1 MPETLEKK
9 LIFKDNR
16 EMVAVLGKNDE
27 YLKLMDD
34 PECRIIPRGNE
45 LLLTGTEAA
54 LRRMERAFSELLYL
68 YRQGLP
74 ITTHDVTYTLKLVRD
89 GKEEALHQLYT
100 DTVITTYR
108 GKQVKAKT
116 LGQWQYLKTI
126 GENQMTIALGP
137 AGTGKTYLAVAM
149 AVKALKNHEVERI
162 ILTRPAVEAGEK
174 LGFLPGDLQEKV
186 DPYLR
191 PLYDA
196 LYEMLGM
203 ESFQKY
209 LTRGT
214 IEVAPLAYMRGR
226 TLSDAFIII
235 DEAQNTTA
243 EQMRMALTRFG
254 FGSKLV
260 VTGDDSQVDLP
271 PGKQMPP
278 MFSRESLAL
287 ALFTLRTAMSSGM
300 KSWRPSSGRTKNT
313 IMLKR
318 KEGTAMI
325 VTLENNQE
333 KVSIPEA
340 LEADLTKA
348 MNVVAELE
356 ALSPQTEVDITLVD
370 DAAIHELNRTY
381 RGIDRPTDVLSF
393 ALDEGE
399 EEPEVDD
406 DEIEHLLGDVIISA
420 PTAVRQGEE
429 YGHGLEREMT
439 YLAVHGMLHLLGYDH
454 MEEKDKLIM
463 RKREEEVLRRLDLAE
478 ENFGG

>member
-1 MPETLEKK
+1 
-9 LIFKDNR
+9 
-16 EMVAVLGKNDE
+16 
-27 YLKLMDD
+27 
-34 PECRIIPRGNE
+34 
-45 LLLTGTEAA
+45 
-54 LRRMERAFSELLYL
+54 
-68 YRQGLP
+68 
-74 ITTHDVTYTLKLVRD
+74 
-89 GKEEALHQLYT
+89 
-100 DTVITTYR
+100 
-108 GKQVKAKT
+108 
-116 LGQWQYLKTI
+116 
-126 GENQMTIALGP
+126 
-137 AGTGKTYLAVAM
+137 
-149 AVKALKNHEVERI
+149 
-162 ILTRPAVEAGEK
+162 
-174 LGFLPGDLQEKV
+174 
-186 DPYLR
+186 
-191 PLYDA
+191 
-196 LYEMLGM
+196 
-203 ESFQKY
+203 
-209 LTRGT
+209 
-214 IEVAPLAYMRGR
+214 
-226 TLSDAFIII
+226 
-235 DEAQNTTA
+235 
-243 EQMRMALTRFG
+243 
-254 FGSKLV
+254 
-260 VTGDDSQVDLP
+260 
-271 PGKQMPP
+271 
-278 MFSRESLAL
+278 
-287 ALFTLRTAMSSGM
+287 
-300 KSWRPSSGRTKNT
+300 
-313 IMLKR
+313 
-318 KEGTAMI
+318 MI

>member
-1 MPETLEKK
+1 MIEKTMEV
-9 LIFKDNR
+9 D
-16 EMVAVLGKNDE
+16 
-27 YLKLMDD
+27 
-34 PECRIIPRGNE
+34 
-45 LLLTGTEAA
+45 
-54 LRRMERAFSELLYL
+54 RMEDVISVFGSFDQNLRMIETEYNVRVTDRDEQIHITGEAENVLYAEKAIAGLLSLAAKGEEIGEQNVRYIF
-68 YRQGLP
+68 R
-74 ITTHDVTYTLKLVRD
+74 LVREGREQKIQELAGD
-89 GKEEALHQLYT
+89 VVCITAKGKP
-100 DTVITTYR
+100 I
-108 GKQVKAKT
+108 KAKT

-271 PGKQMPP
+271 PGK
-278 MFSRESLAL
+278 ESGLTNAAYVL
-287 ALFTLRTAMSSGM
+287 QGIPGIGIVHFT
-300 KSWRPSSGRTKNT
+300 
-313 IMLKR
+313 
-318 KEGTAMI
+318 
-325 VTLENNQE
+325 
-333 KVSIPEA
+333 
-340 LEADLTKA
+340 D
-348 MNVVAELE
+348 
-356 ALSPQTEVDITLVD
+356 
-370 DAAIHELNRTY
+370 
-381 RGIDRPTDVLSF
+381 
-393 ALDEGE
+393 
-399 EEPEVDD
+399 
-406 DEIEHLLGDVIISA
+406 GDVIRHEIVA
-420 PTAVRQGEE
+420 AIIRAYKKYDNAKKKG
-429 YGHGLEREMT
+429 RD
-439 YLAVHGMLHLLGYDH
+439 GYDRH
-454 MEEKDKLIM
+454 T
-463 RKREEEVLRRLDLAE
+463 RK
-478 ENFGG
+478 

>member
-1 MPETLEKK
+1 MT
-9 LIFKDNR
+9 IGVKDEQKGDDKVPVR
-16 EMVAVLGKNDE
+16 AIVDKERQIDL
-27 YLKLMDD
+27 LKLHKY
-34 PECRIIPRGNE
+34 CGSIGANE
-45 LLLTGTEAA
+45 NWSSIAQKMNFLLTA
-54 LRRMERAFSELLYL
+54 
-68 YRQGLP
+68 Q
-74 ITTHDVTYTLKLVRD
+74 
-89 GKEEALHQLYT
+89 
-100 DTVITTYR
+100 
-108 GKQVKAKT
+108 KA
-116 LGQWQYLKTI
+116 
-126 GENQMTIALGP
+126 
-137 AGTGKTYLAVAM
+137 
-149 AVKALKNHEVERI
+149 
-162 ILTRPAVEAGEK
+162 
-174 LGFLPGDLQEKV
+174 
-186 DPYLR
+186 
-191 PLYDA
+191 
-196 LYEMLGM
+196 
-203 ESFQKY
+203 
-209 LTRGT
+209 
-214 IEVAPLAYMRGR
+214 
-226 TLSDAFIII
+226 
-235 DEAQNTTA
+235 
-243 EQMRMALTRFG
+243 
-254 FGSKLV
+254 
-260 VTGDDSQVDLP
+260 VDLGIDP
-271 PGKQMPP
+271 K
-278 MFSRESLAL
+278 A
-287 ALFTLRTAMSSGM
+287 
-300 KSWRPSSGRTKNT
+300 
-313 IMLKR
+313 
-318 KEGTAMI
+318 GTAMI